1 MERATQQEAKVTFLR
16 YAIYFLP
23 PASEAW
29 AGFGASWLGW
39 DVETGQE
46 LAHPAET
53 GLDVAALTATPRK
66 YGLHA
71 TMKPPFR
78 LAEGQD
84 VDALGRACATLA
96 ASRPAVTLDGLE
108 IARLG
113 RFLALRP
120 VGELGALN
128 ALAAACVTELDP
140 FRAPAT
146 PQELERRRAAR
157 LSPEQDAHLLCW
169 GYPYVLD
176 QFRFHITLTGRLDDD
191 MLMQAQTLL
200 QRRLGPLLPAPFTLA
215 DLALVGEA
223 GDGRFHLIHRYAL
236 SR

>member
-1 MERATQQEAKVTFLR
+1 MR

-23 PASEAW
+23 PASAAW
-29 AGFGASWLGW
+29 TGFGAAWLGW

-46 LAHPAET
+46 VAHPEGT

-78 LAEGQD
+78 LTGGQD
-84 VDALGRACATLA
+84 IDALHRACAELA
-96 ASRPAVTLDGLE
+96 ARRPAVTLEELE

-120 VGELGALN
+120 VGDLTELN

-146 PQELERRRAAR
+146 PQELARRRAAR
-157 LSPEQDAHLLCW
+157 LTPAQDAHLTHW

-191 MLMQAQTLL
+191 LLARAQALL
-200 QRRLGPLLPAPFTLA
+200 QDRLGPLLPVPFTLG

-223 GDGRFHLIHRYAL
+223 ADGRFHLIHRYAL

>member
-1 MERATQQEAKVTFLR
+1 MTFLR

-23 PASEAW
+23 PASAAW
-29 AGFGASWLGW
+29 TGFGAAWLGW

-46 LAHPAET
+46 VAHPEGT

-78 LAEGQD
+78 LTGGQD
-84 VDALGRACATLA
+84 IDALHRACAELA
-96 ASRPAVTLDGLE
+96 ARRPAVTLAGLE

-120 VGELGALN
+120 VGDLTELN
-128 ALAAACVTELDP
+128 ALAAACITEMDP

-146 PQELERRRAAR
+146 PQELARRRAAR
-157 LSPEQDAHLLCW
+157 LTPAQDAHLTRW

-191 MLMQAQTLL
+191 LLARAQGLL
-200 QRRLGPLLPAPFTLA
+200 QERLGPLLPVPFTLA